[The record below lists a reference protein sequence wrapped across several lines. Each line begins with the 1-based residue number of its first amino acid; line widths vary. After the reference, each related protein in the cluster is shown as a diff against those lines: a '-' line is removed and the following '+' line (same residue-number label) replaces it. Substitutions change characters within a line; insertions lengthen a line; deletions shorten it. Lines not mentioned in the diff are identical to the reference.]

1 MKSMEENA
9 EKLRQQLDEAETD
22 LKQKQKE
29 STESIQK
36 LVNDISDK
44 D

>member
-1 MKSMEENA
+1 MKSMEKNA